1 MTKDFNEKDAI
12 EIWKKLKVG
21 YLHFNFSCGGD
32 SMNDTNIE
40 IYDEDGGTIE
50 NDNEDSKYLCD
61 FIDIVI
67 YDKVDFYVNSDGH
80 YIGEY
85 GTVVI
90 SLNLDDDE
98 PTFSYSKDA
107 TSEWEEWVTTTEYV
121 LFSDEEANFI
131 KEHISNINGDEGFN
145 TTFNYKKDCLLDE
158 KKEAL
163 LESIKEKIIDVA
175 LSAEAPE
182 QEGEIIGDYTRFS
195 TNNDEDDET
204 DIVVTSDNKVKFYIT
219 LLYRIERESD

>member
-12 EIWKKLKVG
+12 EIWKKLNVG
-21 YLHFNFSCGGD
+21 YIHFVFSCGGD

-50 NDNEDSKYLCD
+50 NDNEDSNYLCD
-61 FIDIVI
+61 FIDSVI
-67 YDKVDFYVNSDGH
+67 YSKVDFYVNSDGH

-85 GTVVI
+85 GKVVI
-90 SLNLDDDE
+90 SLDLDDDE

-107 TSEWEEWVTTTEYV
+107 TSEWEEWVTTTEDI

-145 TTFNYKKDCLLDE
+145 TTFNYKKDCLIGE
-158 KKEAL
+158 KQEAL

-182 QEGEIIGDYTRFS
+182 QAGELIGDYTRFS

-204 DIVVTSDNKVKFYIT
+204 DIVVTSDNKVKFYIS
-219 LLYRIERESD
+219 LLYRIEIGSE